1 MNLHTL
7 SGLAR
12 AIDFKFATNRAIA
25 AICITVF
32 LSMLAY
38 TADPKL
44 GLYSAISVFFAW
56 ALARELDP
64 DHDFSAFIAVALALP
79 FLSFPGAG
87 AGPMFWTLLIVRVLN
102 RSTGVPSNPLD
113 VGLILFLAY
122 GNPYLLGLSALAM
135 AIDTRINP
143 RTLSWYSAAVLLG
156 LAMIAGSQ
164 STISLYWT
172 PLLAVPCILAI
183 PASTTARTDATDQ
196 PLDPQRVRA
205 AQIVAALSLAAAQPS
220 HMLPIL
226 AAFLATALYCIGS
239 RLFLKSP

>member
-25 AICITVF
+25 AICLTIF
-32 LSMLAY
+32 LAMLVY
-38 TADPKL
+38 TGDPKV

-64 DHDFSAFIAVALALP
+64 DHDLSAFLAVGLALP
-79 FLSFPGAG
+79 FLAMSGAG

-113 VGLILFLAY
+113 LGLILALAY
-122 GNPYLLGLSALAM
+122 GNPYLLSLSALAL
-135 AIDTRINP
+135 AIDARISP
-143 RTLSWYSAAVLLG
+143 RTLSWISAAILLA
-156 LAMIAGSQ
+156 LAIVASSQ
-164 STISLYWT
+164 FSISLNWT
-172 PLLAVPCILAI
+172 PLLAVPCILAL

-196 PLDPQRVRA
+196 PLDPKRVRA
-205 AQIVAALSLAAAQPS
+205 AQIVAALTLAAAQPS

-226 AAFLATALYCIGS
+226 AAFMATALYSLGS
-239 RLFLKSP
+239 RFFTKSA